1 MSTQDKSGGRRV
13 VVFFYL
19 IFFFAK
25 KKILISIGCT
35 LRQYT
40 YSKGADRDT
49 HKDLPKD
56 IHS

>member
-13 VVFFYL
+13 VVFFSL
-19 IFFFAK
+19 FFLFAY
-25 KKILISIGCT
+25 KICEIGIGCT